1 MSHPYLLP
9 MARNTV
15 TGQTVKSQDLNNVRY
30 TKLQRGIAQE
40 MADQIAQKLTA
51 RTSEQWVG
59 FLKEYTPRDRV

>member
-1 MSHPYLLP
+1 

-51 RTSEQWVG
+51 RTHEQWVG
-59 FLKEYTPRDRV
+59 FLKEYTPRERV

>member
-1 MSHPYLLP
+1 

-51 RTSEQWVG
+51 RTGQQWVG
-59 FLKEYTPRDRV
+59 FLKEYTPRERV

>member
-1 MSHPYLLP
+1 

-51 RTSEQWVG
+51 RTNEQWVG
-59 FLKEYTPRDRV
+59 FLKEYTPRERV

>member
-1 MSHPYLLP
+1 

-51 RTSEQWVG
+51 RTNEQWVG
-59 FLKEYTPRDRV
+59 FLKEYTPSTRV